1 MIHSTVRI
9 ALPAKRLSEALG
21 ILCPLAERIRVEHG
35 CLVCRVYKD
44 VQEDNVLMFEEVWQ
58 SDVDANRHLRSH
70 QYRELLLVMEL
81 AVAAPEVRFDTVS
94 QSTGFETIESARA

>member
-1 MIHSTVRI
+1 MIHSTVRM
-9 ALPAKRLSEALG
+9 ALPAKRLTEALE

-35 CLVCRVYKD
+35 CLGCRIYRD
-44 VQEDNVLMFEEVWQ
+44 AQEGNVLMFEEVWQ
-58 SDVDANRHLRSH
+58 SEVDANRHLRSH

-94 QSTGFETIESARA
+94 HSTGIETIEGART